1 MRKNIA
7 TAALAAAVIAMPIA
21 GFAATGQAA
30 PAAAKPAAAKK
41 EATSN
46 TAKAAPTHATKGVV
60 KSVDDSSLVITRHG
74 KKPEDMTFTMNANTH
89 KEGAVAVGSP
99 VSVRYQESGTT
110 HVATAVS
117 VEHEHTKSPAKK

>member
-1 MRKNIA
+1 MRKYIA

-21 GFAATGQAA
+21 GFAATQAA
-30 PAAAKPAAAKK
+30 PAAKPAAAKK
-41 EATSN
+41 EATSSA
-46 TAKAAPTHATKGVV
+46 AKAAPTHATKGVV

-74 KKPEDMTFTMNANTH
+74 KKPEDMTFTMNASTH
-89 KEGAVAVGSP
+89 KEGAVAVGAP

-117 VEHEHTKSPAKK
+117 VEHEHTKSSAKK